1 MRFSKG
7 GERVMTT
14 ETLFEK
20 IDRLPYAQRQAV
32 YTVVQTMVDSYE
44 PPQSI
49 EQKIEPF
56 ETEEDA
62 NAFGRSITRRALSEV
77 W

>member
-1 MRFSKG
+1 
-7 GERVMTT
+7 MTT
-14 ETLFEK
+14 EALFEK
-20 IDRLPYAQRQAV
+20 IERLPYAQRQAI
-32 YTVVQTMVDSYE
+32 YTVVQTIVDSYE
-44 PPQSI
+44 VPQNK

-62 NAFGRSITRRALSEV
+62 SAFGRSITRRALSEI

>member
-1 MRFSKG
+1 
-7 GERVMTT
+7 MTT

-20 IDRLPYAQRQAV
+20 IERLPYAQRQAV

-44 PPQSI
+44 IQPNA
-49 EQKIEPF
+49 EHKIEPF

-62 NAFGRSITRRALSEV
+62 SMFGRSITRRALSEV

>member
-1 MRFSKG
+1 
-7 GERVMTT
+7 MTT

-20 IDRLPYAQRQAV
+20 IERLPYAQRQAV

-44 PPQSI
+44 VSQNR

-62 NAFGRSITRRALSEV
+62 NAFGKSITRRALNEV
-77 W
+77 WSSALER